1 MQAQKINLVCEGT
14 LEITGLETADINDK
28 GQILARTKVDD
39 RFLIRVMNHLS
50 GKVSSEFPSECE
62 HALACLIAHPTDA
75 GFVLESCLKCHTIRN
90 YNIHIVQSS
99 IVYIGDAPDGIC
111 HGPIGYFLAHRSH
124 SGISIFKWD
133 QKCRKLRCNK
143 SMYLEGRLMQ
153 MCCSELCNMLVG
165 VYEHKEIKA
174 VRLEREADT
183 LKLSVPI
190 WKLFRVIDGWV
201 IEPDAL
207 TSDKRGNVY
216 IGDGSNNR
224 IIKINSLT
232 GTVQSIFHLEEGNK
246 EGIRDLFWSDTEPN
260 LIVRRGDRIIS
271 YCIPKSD

>member
-1 MQAQKINLVCEGT
+1 MQAQNINLVCEGT

-39 RFLIRVMNHLS
+39 RFLIRVMNRFS

-62 HALACLIAHPTDA
+62 HAFACLIANPTDA
-75 GFVLESCLKCHTIRN
+75 GFVLESCLKCHAIRN
-90 YNIHIVQSS
+90 YNIHTVQSS

-124 SGISIFKWD
+124 SGLSIFKWD
-133 QKCRKLRCNK
+133 QKRRKLHCNK
-143 SMYLEGRLMQ
+143 SMFLEGRLMQ

-216 IGDGSNNR
+216 IGDGVEQQDH
-224 IIKINSLT
+224 KDQQFDWNSSEYLSS
-232 GTVQSIFHLEEGNK
+232 GRRKQR
-246 EGIRDLFWSDTEPN
+246 GIRDLFWSDTEPN